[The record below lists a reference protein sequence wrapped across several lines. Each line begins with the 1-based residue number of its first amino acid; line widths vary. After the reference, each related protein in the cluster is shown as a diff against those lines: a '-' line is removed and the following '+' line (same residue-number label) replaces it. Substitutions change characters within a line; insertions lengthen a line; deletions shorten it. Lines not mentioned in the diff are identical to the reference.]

1 MPLQPKRRRSR
12 LAPRRKDSAEPV
24 QVPPAAAKKPEKKT
38 VTAAAIPAK
47 ASGNRKR
54 TAAKPRP
61 ATPKAS
67 PSVTKPRPATAKK
80 RQSAGVAKPAKGKAA
95 TSLEKLGNTALRVI
109 PLGGMREI
117 GKNMLV
123 YECGDDMIIV
133 DCGIAFPEEDMP
145 GIDIV
150 IPDFSYILQHKD
162 KIRAIFLTHGHEDHI
177 GALPWLCKDI
187 QVPIYGNQLT
197 IELIKLK
204 LEDRGTGVSGVT
216 LKAVKDGDRISAGS
230 FSVEFIHVNHS
241 IADANALVIRTPA
254 GVIYHS
260 GDFKIDYTPITG
272 APMDLSRIAAVGQEN
287 VLLMVCESTNV
298 ERPGNSSSESKVGEA
313 FAELFQGAPGRIFVT
328 TFSSNVFR
336 IQQIFTA
343 AEQFGRKVAL
353 IGRSMLNYFNA
364 ANALG
369 YINMQ
374 PDTLID
380 ANDVDR
386 YAADQLVL
394 ITTGSQGE
402 PMSALTRMAFS
413 EHRRIEIVPGDT
425 VILSSSAIPGNEKS
439 VYRVINE
446 LYKRGA
452 HVIYESLAEIH
463 VSGHAYQDELK
474 LLHHLVRP
482 RYFIPG
488 HGEYR
493 HLYRHAEL
501 AHKLGLPWD
510 QIFLLNN
517 GDIFEYQND
526 NARIGGFVQASGILI
541 DGSSMG
547 NADNLV
553 LRDRRLLADEGVVA
567 IFLAVSQK
575 DGQLFHDPDIQ
586 ARGFIYEREADQVIR
601 ECQKRITAYARR
613 GNGKPSLPEMV
624 RSGQLRTQL
633 ESLLFERTRRRPIIL
648 ISLVE
653 V

>member
-1 MPLQPKRRRSR
+1 
-12 LAPRRKDSAEPV
+12 
-24 QVPPAAAKKPEKKT
+24 
-38 VTAAAIPAK
+38 
-47 ASGNRKR
+47 
-54 TAAKPRP
+54 
-61 ATPKAS
+61 
-67 PSVTKPRPATAKK
+67 
-80 RQSAGVAKPAKGKAA
+80 
-95 TSLEKLGNTALRVI
+95 
-109 PLGGMREI
+109 
-117 GKNMLV
+117 
-123 YECGDDMIIV
+123 
-133 DCGIAFPEEDMP
+133 
-145 GIDIV
+145 
-150 IPDFSYILQHKD
+150 
-162 KIRAIFLTHGHEDHI
+162 
-177 GALPWLCKDI
+177 
-187 QVPIYGNQLT
+187 
-197 IELIKLK
+197 
-204 LEDRGTGVSGVT
+204 
-216 LKAVKDGDRISAGS
+216 
-230 FSVEFIHVNHS
+230 
-241 IADANALVIRTPA
+241 
-254 GVIYHS
+254 
-260 GDFKIDYTPITG
+260 
-272 APMDLSRIAAVGQEN
+272 
-287 VLLMVCESTNV
+287 
-298 ERPGNSSSESKVGEA
+298 
-313 FAELFQGAPGRIFVT
+313 
-328 TFSSNVFR
+328 
-336 IQQIFTA
+336 
-343 AEQFGRKVAL
+343 
-353 IGRSMLNYFNA
+353 
-364 ANALG
+364 
-369 YINMQ
+369 
-374 PDTLID
+374 
-380 ANDVDR
+380 
-386 YAADQLVL
+386 
-394 ITTGSQGE
+394 
-402 PMSALTRMAFS
+402 MSALTRMAFS

-575 DGQLFHDPDIQ
+575 DGQLIHDPDIQ